1 METIKGDSGFSNIE
15 STIEK
20 FQQSGNEHQEN
31 QFKILM
37 QRLDMIVQQLNII
50 ISKLDEKQDANQTK

>member
-20 FQQSGNEHQEN
+20 FHQSKKEHQEN

-37 QRLDMIVQQLNII
+37 QRLDKIVQQLNII
-50 ISKLDEKQDANQTK
+50 ISKFDEKQDANQTK